1 MRLTLAGLLSRL
13 QAVARRAH
21 AGPGGR
27 GGGETELGAVA
38 IVVAAQVDTCWR
50 GKVLHLDSDQTENKT
65 TYILIYI
72 KYTIYIL
79 YTNLNLYIKYKMQIY
94 IKYKSY

>member
-1 MRLTLAGLLSRL
+1 MKMRLTLAGLLSRL

-50 GKVLHLDSDQTENKT
+50 GKVLHLDSDQT
-65 TYILIYI
+65 YILIYI

-79 YTNLNLYIKYKMQIY
+79 YTNVNLYIKYKM
-94 IKYKSY
+94 

>member
-1 MRLTLAGLLSRL
+1 MKMRLTLAGLLSRL

-50 GKVLHLDSDQTENKT
+50 GKVLHLDSDQT
-65 TYILIYI
+65 YILIYI

-79 YTNLNLYIKYKMQIY
+79 YKSKFVYKI
-94 IKYKSY
+94 